1 MNAADLA
8 VIAAYA
14 VIVVWVG
21 YRASRRTHS
30 AEDLFLAGRGLGFG
44 VIGLSL
50 FASNISSTTLIGLS
64 GAAYDS
70 GLAVV
75 NYEWMAAVVLVFAA
89 FVMLPTYLRGRLRTV
104 PEYVGERFGEFA
116 RRYVAAFMI
125 GLSILVDTAGS
136 LFAGAIVITVF
147 VPGLELLPTMVG
159 LALFAGVYTV
169 SGGLRAVML
178 TDVLQAGALIASSI
192 AITLVVLSQFD
203 FSWGRIV
210 AELPAERM
218 SLIRPADD
226 PDMPWT
232 GLLTG
237 VPILGLYYWT
247 MNHYIAQRFFAAQDL
262 GAAQRGAMLGAALKL
277 LPLFIMVLPGAL
289 AVSLFPDLARGD
301 EVYPT
306 LVRELLPAGLRG
318 LAIAGVIAALM
329 STIDSTINAASAMIS
344 YDFLR
349 IDRRPGVNPR
359 RELMIAR
366 GVTALLLVV
375 AVAWAPVIQRFP
387 GLFSYLQQMFAVAA
401 PPIAAV
407 ILLATL
413 NLRLAPGAAVAA
425 MVAGHCLGVVLAAMS
440 RAGQWPLHFLESAG
454 VVFLVSAALALIG
467 CRRAYGGRHVLS
479 PWWEGWRS
487 AGPGVRVAAIAL
499 LATVGLMLVVLR

>member
-8 VIAAYA
+8 VIAVYA
-14 VIVVWVG
+14 AIVIWVG
-21 YRASRRTHS
+21 YRSTARTHT
-30 AEDLFLAGRGLGFG
+30 AEDLFLAARGLGFG

-50 FASNISSTTLIGLS
+50 FASNISSTTLIGLA

-75 NYEWMAAVVLVFAA
+75 NYEWMAALVLLFAA
-89 FVMLPTYLRGRLRTV
+89 FVLVPTYLRGKLRTV
-104 PEYVGERFGEFA
+104 PEYVGDKFGEFA

-147 VPGLELLPTMVG
+147 VPGLELLPTVIG
-159 LALFAGVYTV
+159 LALFAGIYTI

-178 TDVLQAGALIASSI
+178 TDVLQAGALIASSV
-192 AITLVVLSQFD
+192 AITVIVLAQFD
-203 FSWGRIV
+203 FSWTRIV
-210 AELPAERM
+210 AALPPDRL

-247 MNHYIAQRFFAAQDL
+247 MNHYIAQRFFAARDL

-289 AVSLFPDLARGD
+289 AVSLFPGLARGD

-318 LAIAGVIAALM
+318 LAIAGIIAALM

-344 YDFLR
+344 FDFLR
-349 IDRRPGVNPR
+349 IDRRPGVSAQR
-359 RELMIAR
+359 QLLLAR
-366 GVTALLLVV
+366 GVTAALLVI
-375 AVAWAPVIQRFP
+375 AVAWAPVIQSFP
-387 GLFSYLQQMFAVAA
+387 GLFNYLQQMFAVAA

-413 NLRLAPGAAVAA
+413 GLRLAPGAAVSA
-425 MVAGHCLGVVLAAMS
+425 MICGHVLGVLLAGLALAGH
-440 RAGQWPLHFLESAG
+440 WPLHFLETAG
-454 VVFLVSAALALIG
+454 VVFIASAAVALVG
-467 CRRAYGGRHVLS
+467 CRRDSGARHVLS
-479 PWWEGWRS
+479 PWTAGWRE
-487 AGPGVRVAAIAL
+487 AAPGVRGAAIAI
-499 LATVGLMLVVLR
+499 LAAVAAMLVVLH